1 MFLKL
6 LFFKIYHLHLQKLI
20 LTKMGRKPKND
31 AIRKKGRTVYV
42 QDSVWKQLQE
52 KAEKA
57 GMDTSPFII
66 SKALNN

>member
-1 MFLKL
+1 
-6 LFFKIYHLHLQKLI
+6 
-20 LTKMGRKPKND
+20 MGRKPKND